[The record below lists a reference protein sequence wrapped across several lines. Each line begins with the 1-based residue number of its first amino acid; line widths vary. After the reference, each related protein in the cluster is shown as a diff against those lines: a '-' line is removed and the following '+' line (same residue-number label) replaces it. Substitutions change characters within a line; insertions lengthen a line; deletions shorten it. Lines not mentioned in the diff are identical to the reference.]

1 MTRGIAAAKSRGR
14 GKALIETRDAIRG
27 TITRIIFTKNGWT
40 AGRMESEG
48 KSVSFAGNI
57 VVSLNQPVVLHGSW
71 ETHPKWGRQFAAT
84 SVELD
89 REMDTHGLARYLA
102 SNPAF
107 RNIGQARAWQIAE
120 TFGKDFERVLLDTPE
135 KIAEV
140 AKVPTGTVLE
150 LQKSWMESQAI
161 NRVMVELSAYELTHH
176 QAKII
181 TDAFGAN
188 AVGILL
194 SNPYLLIREIRGF
207 AFKRVDKIALRAGI
221 AKDDPNRINAGIMH
235 VVAEELDAGHT
246 WTEYNTLID
255 MANTVLIMDNLDSKD
270 IIGGYIDNLIDSKA
284 LAAHGAESAIM
295 VGLPVMLEAEK
306 ELAQRFIEP
315 GGSKVCE
322 CFSDYNKRTVELTEP
337 LLNPEQIN
345 AVLQALTSPI
355 SVITGGAG
363 TGKTFAVNTICNIIE
378 NANLKVVLCA
388 PTGKAAKRMEETT
401 GRDAWTVHRLL
412 GFRGEDVLSLD
423 VDMIDADMLVVDE
436 VSMLDIPLAVALMRA
451 VDSGRTS
458 VVFVGD
464 HNQLPPV
471 GPGSVLRDLIESNV
485 VPVTTLTTVVRQAG
499 VLKENSTAILAGDVR
514 PTSTKPSP
522 DKPADWYVIGGL
534 SEPCDVRT
542 MIYRMYT
549 EWIPMPLDFDIL
561 HGVQVL
567 TPTHKGDAG
576 TAELNRM
583 LQYVV
588 QQTVYGRTIDIVPPN
603 KRARPLPGDKV
614 IQTVNDYKTDLMNG
628 TVGILRERVKGKTI
642 TPTPA
647 DPENDL
653 AWIDEM
659 NAINE
664 AESKPAH
671 YLELDDGATVDIPDE
686 ALGNLELAYAMTIHK
701 AQGSE
706 FPCAVVVCHKS
717 HSFMH
722 HRNLLYT
729 GVTRAKRCAIILGDS
744 WGIGNCARR
753 VMANS
758 RRTFLPTL
766 LDGVAPCK

>member
-48 KSVSFAGNI
+48 KSVSFVGSI
-57 VVSLNQPVVLHGSW
+57 VVSMGQPVVLHGSW
-71 ETHPKWGRQFAAT
+71 ETHPKYGRQFAAV

-107 RNIGQARAWQIAE
+107 KHIGQARAWQIAE
-120 TFGKDFERVLLDTPE
+120 TFGKDFERVLLDAPE

-140 AKVPTGTVLE
+140 AKVPCGTVLE
-150 LQKSWMESQAI
+150 LQKSWIESQAI
-161 NRVMVELSAYELTHH
+161 NKVMVELAAYELTHH
-176 QAKII
+176 QAK
-181 TDAFGAN
+181 TVTEAFGAN
-188 AVGILL
+188 AVGLLL

-207 AFKRVDKIALRAGI
+207 GFKRVDKIALRAGV
-221 AKDDPNRINAGIMH
+221 AKDNPNRINAGVLH

-284 LAAHGAESAIM
+284 LAAHGAEAAIM
-295 VGLPVMLEAEK
+295 VGFPVMLEAEK

-315 GGSKVCE
+315 GGGKVCE
-322 CFSDYNKRTVELTEP
+322 CFSGYNRQTISQSEP
-337 LLNPEQIN
+337 LLNPEQID
-345 AVLQALTSPI
+345 AVLRALTSSI

-363 TGKTFAVNTICNIIE
+363 TGKTFAVNTICNLAE
-378 NANLKVVLCA
+378 EAGLSVVLCA

-401 GRDAWTVHRLL
+401 GRNAWTVHRLL

-514 PTSTKPSP
+514 PTSVKPAP

-534 SEPCDVRT
+534 STPDDVRN
-542 MIYRMYT
+542 MIWHMYA
-549 EWIPMPLDFDIL
+549 EWIPVPLDFNIL

-567 TPTHKGDAG
+567 TPTHKGEAG
-576 TAELNRM
+576 TVELNRM
-583 LQYVV
+583 LQKVV
-588 QQTVYGRTIDIVPPN
+588 QQKVYGRAVEDSGG
-603 KRARPLPGDKV
+603 KRAKPLPGDKV
-614 IQTVNDYKTDLMNG
+614 IQMVNDYETGLMNG
-628 TVGILRERVKGKTI
+628 TVGILRERVKDKTA
-642 TPTPA
+642 TTTPA

-653 AWIDEM
+653 AWLDEM

-671 YLELDDGATVDIPDE
+671 YLELDDGTTVDIPDE
-686 ALGNLELAYAMTIHK
+686 ALCNLELAYAITIHK

-706 FPCAVVVCHKS
+706 FPCAVVVCHKA

-729 GVTRAKRCAIILGDS
+729 GVTRAKKCAIILGDS

-766 LDGVAPCK
+766 LDGVTPCK